1 MDERQRTVAKDAH
14 EWKRPNAKRRNEGRE
29 AAWMKAAAWNG
40 GTGVD
45 ANLADVGRDTRAGY
59 AKLELKILDLP

>member
-14 EWKRPNAKRRNEGRE
+14 DRKRPNAKRRNDGRE
-29 AAWMKAAAWNG
+29 ATWMKAAEWKG
-40 GTGVD
+40 GTCLD
-45 ANLADVGRDTRAGY
+45 ANLADVGRDALAAY